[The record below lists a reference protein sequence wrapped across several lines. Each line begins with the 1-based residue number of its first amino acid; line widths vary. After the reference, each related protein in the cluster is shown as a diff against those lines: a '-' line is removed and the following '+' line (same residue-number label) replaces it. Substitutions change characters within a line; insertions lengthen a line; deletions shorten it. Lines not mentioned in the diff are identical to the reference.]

1 MRFSRL
7 VKHSLSFVC
16 LKFTVIFKIRS
27 QIMRKSILNLSLALG
42 FVVLGFGQAAFAGQQ
57 TTTRTGPNGNSQ
69 VTNRTYGN
77 GQQTTTRTGPNGKA
91 QVTNRTYGNGQQ
103 TTTRT
108 GPNGNVQ
115 TTKRTISH

>member
-1 MRFSRL
+1 MR
-7 VKHSLSFVC
+7 
-16 LKFTVIFKIRS
+16 
-27 QIMRKSILNLSLALG
+27 QSILNLSLALG
-42 FVVLGFGQAAFAGQQ
+42 FIVIGFGQAAFAGQQ
-57 TTTRTGPNGNSQ
+57 TTTRTGPNGK
-69 VTNRTYGN
+69 
-77 GQQTTTRTGPNGKA
+77 P